1 MTIKDRVTVNAGVR
15 FDHSDAISPDLP
27 ALDAE
32 GFETSG
38 TMEGLGKLYTWN
50 VVSPRFGITAKL
62 SSDGQTML
70 RASYG
75 RFNQGVL
82 TGELGPIHPG
92 VTPTTTMAYEA
103 ATGGYTRLV
112 SVVDPKINLAL
123 DPDTR
128 TPRTDEYSIGID
140 REITPRLAVATAYVR
155 KTGSNFIAWT
165 DVGGQYREETRTL
178 ANGQVIPVFVLT
190 NSTAA
195 RRFLL
200 TNPADYSLTYNG
212 LVVALD
218 KRQSNGWQ
226 AFGSYTFSRTSG
238 LQASSGTTADGAQLS
253 TVAPSNT
260 FGRDPNNL
268 TNAEGR
274 LPNDRPHVF
283 RVMGTMQVPRT
294 GMVVS
299 ANFQQFS
306 GKPWAATTQVSLPQG
321 DQRILIETRG
331 SRRLSS
337 QSLLDLRVSKT
348 FAFGTGRVE
357 VLFDVLNLLNDTAG
371 EALASDNLFS
381 SNFGQ
386 PTVFMDPRR
395 AMLGVRMNLGR

>member
-1 MTIKDRVTVNAGVR
+1 MKDRVTVNAGLR

-32 GFETSG
+32 GFETSD
-38 TMEGLGKLYTWN
+38 TVKGLGKLYTWK
-50 VVSPRFGITAKL
+50 VLSPRLGVTTKLTA
-62 SSDGQTML
+62 DGRTML

-82 TGELGPIHPG
+82 TGELSPIHPG
-92 VTPTTTMAYEA
+92 VTPTTTMAYDP

-112 SVVDPKINLAL
+112 SVVDPKVNLAL
-123 DPDTR
+123 DGNTR
-128 TPRTDEYSIGID
+128 TPRSDEYSVGID
-140 REITPRLAVATAYVR
+140 REITPRLAVATAYVG
-155 KTGSNFIAWT
+155 KTGSHFIAWT

-178 ANGQVIPVFVLT
+178 ANGQILPVFVLT
-190 NSTAA
+190 SPTAA

-212 LVVALD
+212 VVVALD

-268 TNAEGR
+268 TNATGR

-283 RVMGTMQVPRT
+283 RVMGTLQVPRT
-294 GMVVS
+294 DVLVS

-321 DQRILIETRG
+321 DQRILVESRG

-337 QSLLDLRVSKT
+337 QSLLDLRVAKT
-348 FAFGTGRVE
+348 LAFGAGRVE
-357 VLFDVLNLLNDTAG
+357 LLFDVLNLLNDTAG

-381 SNFGQ
+381 PNFSQ

-395 AMLGVRMNLGR
+395 AMLGVRMTLGR